1 MTYLGRYQ
9 KTMIDVI
16 AHVFLVFGNLAFIG
30 PLLFIGVI
38 WSESRFF
45 YELTC
50 LLLFSITLNVALKG
64 TFQIPLARELGIPG
78 YSFPSGHMQIATIF
92 YAWLILYGNTRL
104 LKNDRLLLPLNIM
117 LVLLLFGIGW
127 SLIHCGYHTIFDV
140 AGAAIT
146 ALILTIAYRFLLD
159 FFPKYFAWIL
169 LGLATLVTLYSCTRY
184 PELPQHA
191 TFAYYGLLGLVV
203 GNKIIKRHTT

>member
-1 MTYLGRYQ
+1 
-9 KTMIDVI
+9 MINII

-30 PLLFIGVI
+30 PFLLIGFI
-38 WSESRFF
+38 WSDRNFC

-50 LLLFSITLNVALKG
+50 LLLFSIILNVALKG
-64 TFQIPLARELGIPG
+64 TFQIPLAKELRIPG
-78 YSFPSGHMQIATIF
+78 YAFPSGHMQIATIF
-92 YAWLILYGNTRL
+92 YAWLILYGNAHL
-104 LKNDRLLLPLNIM
+104 LKNNRLLLPLNSL
-117 LVLLLFGIGW
+117 LVLLLCGIGW

-159 FFPKYFAWIL
+159 HFPKYSAWVL
-169 LGLATLVTLYSCTRY
+169 LCLATLVILYSCTRY

-191 TFAYYGLLGLVV
+191 TFAYYGLVGLIV
-203 GNKIIKRHTT
+203 GNKIIKRHLT

>member
-1 MTYLGRYQ
+1 
-9 KTMIDVI
+9 MIDVL

-30 PLLFIGVI
+30 PLLLIGFI
-38 WSESRFF
+38 WSDRRFF

-64 TFQIPLARELGIPG
+64 TFQIPLAKELGIPG
-78 YSFPSGHMQIATIF
+78 YAFPSGHMQIATIF
-92 YAWLILYGNTRL
+92 YACLILYGNARL

-127 SLIHCGYHTIFDV
+127 SLIHCGYHTVSDV
-140 AGAAIT
+140 AGAAIV
-146 ALILTIAYRFLLD
+146 ALFLTIGYRFLLD
-159 FFPKYFAWIL
+159 HYPKYSAWVL
-169 LGLATLVTLYSCTRY
+169 LCLATLITLYTYTRY

-191 TFAYYGLLGLVV
+191 ALAYYGLLGLIV
-203 GNKIIKRHTT
+203 GNKIIRLYLPRHPES